1 VTGKRLGIL
10 GGTFDPIHLGHLRMA
25 EAVHERMLLERI
37 IFIPAFVPP
46 HKLGMDFAPAA
57 DRFAMTKLAVADK
70 PYFSVSDM
78 ELRRSGISYTIDTVR
93 QLRAVYKNEELYF
106 IIGADSVAQL
116 HTWHYIEEMLEL
128 VLFVA
133 AGRPGYE
140 GVMEEVAMRLG
151 QKAKERIILL
161 DTPEYDIS
169 STEIRSRIRT
179 GGSLKGMVPSKVEKY
194 IYQHHLYQKQE
205 MATK

>member
-1 VTGKRLGIL
+1 MAGKRLGIL

-25 EAVHERMLLERI
+25 EAVYERMSLEQI

-46 HKLGMDFAPAA
+46 HKLGMDFAPAV
-57 DRFAMTKLAVADK
+57 DRFAMTELAVADK

-116 HTWHYIEEMLEL
+116 HTWHYIKDMLEL
-128 VLFVA
+128 VVFVA

-140 GVMEEVAMRLG
+140 GVMEEVTARLG
-151 QKAKERIILL
+151 ARAKERIILL

-179 GGSLKGMVPSKVEKY
+179 GSSLQGMVPSAVEQY

-205 MATK
+205 MAAK